1 MESKIIVYKGTG
13 GLFHNLSGVV
23 KSIDIAIENNY
34 FLIIDMKK
42 HSVFGGTFSDFFVIN
57 NETLR
62 YSDNYED
69 YEDYEKCKVLSDI
82 KEKGALALGYKAP
95 GYKRKYDLNST
106 KINIFYGYIEVSAE
120 NRSFKHINVC
130 EPIFNR
136 IKDENKIDK
145 RYLSLHFRNTDIK
158 NDNKLF
164 IKNIKKA
171 LSDFKIDTIYV
182 ASDDSQFY
190 IQIFEEFK
198 DVNIIQKTFP
208 NKNISNLHYTHP
220 DKYKQQYECLQDVY
234 NILNSEVFIPSINS
248 SMSRSIIHMIK
259 NNYSIFPGLIPRAK
273 IIKSLN

>member
-1 MESKIIVYKGTG
+1 MIFGLLILKILKLTNFI
-13 GLFHNLSGVV
+13 
-23 KSIDIAIENNY
+23 
-34 FLIIDMKK
+34 
-42 HSVFGGTFSDFFVIN
+42 
-57 NETLR
+57 
-62 YSDNYED
+62 
-69 YEDYEKCKVLSDI
+69 
-82 KEKGALALGYKAP
+82 
-95 GYKRKYDLNST
+95 
-106 KINIFYGYIEVSAE
+106 
-120 NRSFKHINVC
+120 
-130 EPIFNR
+130 
-136 IKDENKIDK
+136 
-145 RYLSLHFRNTDIK
+145 SLHFKNTDIK

>member
-1 MESKIIVYKGTG
+1 MESKVIVYKGTG
-13 GLFHNLSGVV
+13 GLFHNLSGLT
-23 KSIDIAIENNY
+23 KSIDIAIENNN
-34 FLIIDMKK
+34 FLIIDMKN
-42 HSVFGGTFSDFFVIN
+42 HPPFGGTFSDFFVIN
-57 NETLR
+57 NENLR

-69 YEDYEKCKVLSDI
+69 YEDYEKYKVLSDI
-82 KEKGALALGYKAP
+82 KEKGACTLGYN
-95 GYKRKYDLNST
+95 RKPKYVLKSSNV
-106 KINIFYGYIEVSAE
+106 NIFYGYIEVASE

-136 IKDENKIDK
+136 IKEENKINK

-182 ASDDSQFY
+182 ASDDSQFF

-208 NKNISNLHYTHP
+208 NKNILNLHCTHP

-234 NILNSEVFIPSINS
+234 NILNSEVFMPSINS
-248 SMSRSIIHMIK
+248 SMSRSIIHMIE
-259 NNYSIFPGLIPRAK
+259 NNYSIFPGLISRAK

>member
-34 FLIIDMKK
+34 FLIIDMKR
-42 HSVFGGTFSDFFVIN
+42 HPAFGGTFSDFFIIN
-57 NETLR
+57 NESLR

-69 YEDYEKCKVLSDI
+69 YEDYEKCKVLNDI
-82 KEKGALALGYKAP
+82 KEKGAITYGYK
-95 GYKRKYDLNST
+95 GSGSNYVLNST
-106 KINIFYGYIEVSAE
+106 KINIFYGYGGGSL
-120 NRSFKHINVC
+120 KDINVC

-164 IKNIKKA
+164 IKNIKKT

-208 NKNISNLHYTHP
+208 NKNILNLQTTHP

-248 SMSRSIIHMIK
+248 SMSRSIIHMIE
-259 NNYSIFPGLIPRAK
+259 NNYSIFPELISRAK
-273 IIKSLN
+273 IIKTLN

>member
-1 MESKIIVYKGTG
+1 MESKVIVYKGTG

-42 HSVFGGTFSDFFVIN
+42 HHAFGGTFSDFFVIN

-69 YEDYEKCKVLSDI
+69 YEDYEKYKVLSDI
-82 KEKGALALGYKAP
+82 KEKGAITCGYK
-95 GYKRKYDLNST
+95 GRGSHYVLNST
-106 KINIFYGYIEVSAE
+106 KINIFYGYAGEQ
-120 NRSFKHINVC
+120 SFKNINVC
-130 EPIFNR
+130 EQIFNR

-145 RYLSLHFRNTDIK
+145 RYLSVHFRNTDIK

-208 NKNISNLHYTHP
+208 NKNILNLHCTHA

-259 NNYSIFPGLIPRAK
+259 NNHSIFPGLISRTK
-273 IIKSLN
+273 IIKNT